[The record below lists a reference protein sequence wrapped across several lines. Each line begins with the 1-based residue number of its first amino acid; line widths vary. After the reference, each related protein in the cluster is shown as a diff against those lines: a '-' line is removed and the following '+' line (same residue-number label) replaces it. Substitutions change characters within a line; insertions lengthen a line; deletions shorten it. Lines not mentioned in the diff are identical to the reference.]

1 MGEIFAVKHLI
12 IEEIVMCDRCDRA
25 EAEFDRAVV
34 EFDKAVVECL
44 GK

>member
-1 MGEIFAVKHLI
+1 
-12 IEEIVMCDRCDRA
+12 MCDRCDRA